1 MFNKF
6 YPIPFAIFT
15 SCFVWLCLPVL
26 SFAHE
31 PNSYE
36 MTFQNFLN
44 NTKNVKFEQREV
56 TAICHQKNGVYGSYK
71 EITFGSLHFHKT
83 HDGLFELAENGWL
96 STFGIRS
103 KSFELVSHEKAIYP
117 RKTIGDEKY
126 IITDDFE
133 FLEIEPVNSPVLR
146 KIFDE
151 IAVDG
156 KFEIIEGWSD
166 GKDNVHTRYVVS
178 NSELIAKC
186 LF

>member
-1 MFNKF
+1 M
-6 YPIPFAIFT
+6 
-15 SCFVWLCLPVL
+15 
-26 SFAHE
+26 
-31 PNSYE
+31 
-36 MTFQNFLN
+36 
-44 NTKNVKFEQREV
+44 
-56 TAICHQKNGVYGSYK
+56 CHKKNGVYGSYK

-83 HDGLFELAENGWL
+83 HEGLFELAENGWL

-103 KSFELVSHEKAIYP
+103 QSFELVSHEKAIYP

-133 FLEIEPVNSPVLR
+133 LLEIEPVNSPVLE
-146 KIFDE
+146 KIFNE

-156 KFEIIEGWSD
+156 EFEIIEGWSD
-166 GKDNVHTRYVVS
+166 GKGNVHTRYVVS